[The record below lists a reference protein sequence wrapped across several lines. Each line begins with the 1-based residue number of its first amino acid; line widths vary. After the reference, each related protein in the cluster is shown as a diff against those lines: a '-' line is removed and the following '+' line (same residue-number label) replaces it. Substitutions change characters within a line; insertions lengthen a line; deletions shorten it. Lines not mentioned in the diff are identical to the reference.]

1 VSRSGQEGTKG
12 IWAWSELIEVPMTG
26 TSGDFKL
33 MVIDTEGLYKGRPE
47 LTAVM
52 FTVAA
57 LLSSHLIY
65 FSLQT
70 ISRESFGQLSFL
82 ADLPTIMRAA

>member
-1 VSRSGQEGTKG
+1 
-12 IWAWSELIEVPMTG
+12 MTG

-33 MVIDTEGLYKGRPE
+33 MVIDTEGLYKGRLE
-47 LTAVM
+47 LTAVL

-70 ISRESFGQLSFL
+70 ISRESLEQLSFL
-82 ADLPTIMRAA
+82 ADLPSIMRAA